1 MAVYNQHVET
11 LAVALIKANRNMMSN
26 LTLNRPRSPGPRSYR
41 CSFVGN
47 NQRGYAG
54 LTMAA

>member
-1 MAVYNQHVET
+1 MHNQHVESPS
-11 LAVALIKANRNMMSN
+11 VALIKANRNMMSN
-26 LTLNRPRSPGPRSYR
+26 LTLNRLRSPGPRSYR

-54 LTMAA
+54 LAMAA